1 MFREKQAD
9 FRMWL
14 HQPRELYRRI
24 PILLR
29 GGTESGAQ
37 SIFRLRHKGGSRGS
51 GRKHEELRKP
61 RLPGR
66 EAALLEALVAVIRS
80 YFRK

>member
-1 MFREKQAD
+1 MYREKQAD
-9 FRMWL
+9 FRLRL

-24 PILLR
+24 PLLLR
-29 GGTESGAQ
+29 EGTESRAQ
-37 SIFRLRHKGGSRGS
+37 SIFRLRHKGGSQGS

-61 RLPGR
+61 QIPGR
-66 EAALLEALVAVIRS
+66 EAGLLEALVAVIRS